1 MKNELVA
8 KASRLFSN
16 VSLSLKKHSPE
27 ILVTAGVVGTVIGTV
42 AACKATTKAGEITNE
57 FKRQIN
63 EIHSVKEKGVEGYT
77 EEDYKKDLTIVY
89 SQTGIK
95 LIKLYAPA
103 IIISGLSIASI
114 LTGHRILK
122 KRNMAIAAAYTAVD
136 GAFKRYRKNAV
147 ERFGEEVDKELRYG
161 IKAEEVEVEGKKKKE
176 TVYTVDEKLNQYSDY
191 AKFFDETCDDFDK
204 KNREYNLTFLKMQ
217 QNWANEKLKAKGHL
231 FLNEVYD
238 SLGIPR
244 TQAGQQVG
252 WVYNPDSPLCHN
264 YVDFGIYTNRENN
277 RKFVNGYE
285 KAILLDFNV
294 DGIIYNIL
302 ETV

>member
-8 KASRLFSN
+8 KASRLFAN

-42 AACKATTKAGEITNE
+42 AACKATTKAGEIIKE
-57 FKRQIN
+57 FKEQVDQV
-63 EIHSVKEKGVEGYT
+63 HTVKEQGVEGYT
-77 EEDYKKDLTIVY
+77 EQDYKKDLTIVY

-95 LIKLYAPA
+95 LLKLYAPA

-114 LTGHRILK
+114 LTGHHILR
-122 KRNMAIAAAYTAVD
+122 KRNVAIAAAYTAVD

-161 IKAEEVEVEGKKKKE
+161 IKAEEVKGEGKKKKE
-176 TVYTVDEKLNQYSDY
+176 TVYTIDSKLNQYSDY
-191 AKFFDETCDDFDK
+191 AKFFDETCPDYESS
-204 KNREYNLTFLKMQ
+204 NPEYNLTFLKMQ

-238 SLGIPR
+238 SLGINR

-252 WVYNPDSPLCHN
+252 WVYNPDNPICHN
-264 YVDFGIYTNRENN
+264 FVDFGIYTNRENN
-277 RKFVNGYE
+277 RRFVNGLE

>member
-8 KASRLFSN
+8 KASKLFAN

-42 AACKATTKAGEITNE
+42 AACKATTKAGEIIKE
-57 FKRQIN
+57 FKEQV
-63 EIHSVKEKGVEGYT
+63 EQVHTVKEQCVEGYT

-95 LIKLYAPA
+95 LLKLYAPA
-103 IIISGLSIASI
+103 IIISSLSIASI
-114 LTGHRILK
+114 LTGHHILR
-122 KRNMAIAAAYTAVD
+122 KRNVAIAAAYTAVD

-161 IKAEEVEVEGKKKKE
+161 IKAEEVKGEGKKKKE
-176 TVYTVDEKLNQYSDY
+176 TVYTIDGKLNQYSDY
-191 AKFFDETCDDFDK
+191 AKFFDETCPDYESS
-204 KNREYNLTFLKMQ
+204 NPEYNLTFLKMQ

-238 SLGIPR
+238 SLGINR

-252 WVYNPDSPLCHN
+252 WVYNPENPTCHN

-277 RKFVNGYE
+277 RRFVNGFE

-302 ETV
+302 ETA